1 MLKGVSTVDK
11 LDTVIGINWICTV
24 LKNVH
29 SFSEELNLSIK
40 LRFHCWLSFYTCIGA
55 RWMVRN
61 EPGNSSGVRE
71 FMGHP
76 ICALNLADIGYES
89 REEKIKPRV
98 LNTLLSDGSLTF
110 SPVWC
115 EV

>member
-1 MLKGVSTVDK
+1 MFTLSVKNSTDNK
-11 LDTVIGINWICTV
+11 IEIPLLV
-24 LKNVH
+24 LV
-29 SFSEELNLSIK
+29 LN
-40 LRFHCWLSFYTCIGA
+40 CIGA

-61 EPGNSSGVRE
+61 EPGNSSGVHE

-76 ICALNLADIGYES
+76 ICALNLADVGCDF
-89 REEKIKPRV
+89 REEKIKPQV
-98 LNTLLSDGSLTF
+98 VNAFLSDGSLTF